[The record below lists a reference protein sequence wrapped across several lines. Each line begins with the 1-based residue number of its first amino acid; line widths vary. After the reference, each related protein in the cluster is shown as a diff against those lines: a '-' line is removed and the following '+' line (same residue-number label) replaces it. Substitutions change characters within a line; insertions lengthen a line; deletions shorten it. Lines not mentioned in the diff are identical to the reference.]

1 MTTEN
6 TDTQNAQPE
15 PALDAPAEVQPA
27 APEAP
32 LTAAQRA
39 RRRADSLAAEAA
51 QARAKAQRLEAVE
64 RAREAGVR
72 RAEDTRRKVLL
83 GAYVLQNMPHLA
95 HAPEFGDWL
104 TRDDDRRVF
113 GLQPLP
119 QPAAPVSAAPVEPPA
134 DPPIG

>member
-83 GAYVLQNMPHLA
+83 GAYVLQARPDIVHS
-95 HAPEFGDWL
+95 PEFGGWL

-113 GLQPLP
+113 GLQPL
-119 QPAAPVSAAPVEPPA
+119 QPAAPVLAAAQPEGQPA
-134 DPPIG
+134 G

>member
-1 MTTEN
+1 MEQNSQTEK
-6 TDTQNAQPE
+6 
-15 PALDAPAEVQPA
+15 PA
-27 APEAP
+27 ASEAVP
-32 LTAAQRA
+32 TLTPAQKARA
-39 RRRADSLAAEAA
+39 RADALAVEAQ

-83 GAYVLQNMPHLA
+83 GAYVLQNMPHIA